1 MIDKR
6 QIGDGVFLW
15 NLPVNHI
22 FCGDGLQQPLT
33 DKIGR
38 DLSFRSGN
46 VKHAKICD
54 FLEGASCRR
63 KLLATWKAHQFES
76 DTPTFL
82 GSMWKES
89 APGWRLQCRM
99 KLVGQRTIEVKHM
112 ERHFTPV
119 MLFLCNL
126 KWGNHGKTIKICR
139 AVWWL
144 RQGPP
149 DDLKWRPGKGT
160 AERAIEK
167 GIGCGNSKETPG
179 KMSYLPQ
186 IKHGR
191 LGNPQTKWRSGTNIY
206 KWMEQEDETVD
217 RLCTEAITCS
227 GICGCGEGGHH
238 FKKLWLHGQL
248 LHASA
253 DSRIGKVARKN
264 NTVSK
269 KSHKLTPQTC
279 GSWNN
284 FHLQELTR
292 ACCTLWVAIFVTRCC
307 TLRCRVP

>member
-1 MIDKR
+1 M
-6 QIGDGVFLW
+6 VE
-15 NLPVNHI
+15 
-22 FCGDGLQQPLT
+22 T
-33 DKIGR
+33 
-38 DLSFRSGN
+38 
-46 VKHAKICD
+46 
-54 FLEGASCRR
+54 
-63 KLLATWKAHQFES
+63 
-76 DTPTFL
+76 
-82 GSMWKES
+82 
-89 APGWRLQCRM
+89 
-99 KLVGQRTIEVKHM
+99 
-112 ERHFTPV
+112 
-119 MLFLCNL
+119 
-126 KWGNHGKTIKICR
+126 
-139 AVWWL
+139 
-144 RQGPP
+144 GPS

-160 AERAIEK
+160 AEERLR
-167 GIGCGNSKETPG
+167 KELAAAFEGDTG

-269 KSHKLTPQTC
+269 NHTNSRQTC